1 MWFMKLKYQLLLPQL
16 KHHSFLLAVIFTFFS
31 NIIFAE
37 DKFIVAVGLAK
48 PPYVIQ
54 TEDSGFELD
63 LIRNVLRKT
72 GKTATFVYTQ
82 FGHSSKMLDVKEI
95 DAVITT
101 NSKVFTDTTKLSDI
115 YITYQNIAISLK
127 KNNITINEIKDL
139 EYFSIASFQKADKVL
154 GKAFADA
161 SHKSPLFLK
170 IADQSQQ
177 PHLLLKGRV
186 DVLIMDIN
194 IFKYLTHEL
203 NMNNN
208 DITRLFTFHPIFPES
223 HYRMAFKN
231 KTFIPLF
238 NETLVKYKQTDE
250 YLALR
255 KHYNL

>member
-1 MWFMKLKYQLLLPQL
+1 MKLKYQLLLHQL
-16 KHHSFLLAVIFTFFS
+16 KNYSFFLVVSFTFFS
-31 NIIFAE
+31 NLISAE

-48 PPYVIQ
+48 PPYVNQ
-54 TEDSGFELD
+54 ADDSGFELD
-63 LIRNVLRKT
+63 LIRNVLKKM
-72 GKTATFVYTQ
+72 GETATFVYTQ

-101 NSKVFTDTTKLSDI
+101 NSKVFTDTTQLSDI

-127 KNNITINEIKDL
+127 KNNIKINKIKEL
-139 EYFSIASFQKADKVL
+139 EHLSIASFQKADKVL

-161 SHKSPLFLK
+161 SNKSPLFLK

-177 PHLLLKGRV
+177 PQLLLKGRI

-194 IFKYLTHEL
+194 IFKYFTHEL

-208 DITRLFTFHPIFPES
+208 DITRLFTFHPIFPET
-223 HYRMAFKN
+223 HYRMAFKD
-231 KTFIPLF
+231 KTYIPLF

-250 YLALR
+250 YLVLR